1 MEEFIRYKTSS
12 PAGDLIS
19 FLAGIKQMYAQTG
32 KKGVIYQRLNMP
44 GAAYSDSIHP
54 FQNDEGAPICMPQ
67 VMFEMLKP
75 LVCSQE
81 YVEDYRLFTGEEVDF
96 DFDLIRQERFTNQPK
111 GSLNRWY
118 SYVFPEMASDL
129 STRWLQ
135 LYGGDIM
142 TIEEWTKKRSA
153 PDLKVVINFTLR
165 KRNHII
171 HYNWLKPYQ
180 DRLIFAG
187 LQKERDW
194 FCREWDLDMPLLQ
207 VDNFLQLAQHIANA
221 KLFLGNESMC
231 FQIAEALKAPRI
243 LESFPMMPT
252 NIPVGEDAFD
262 FYHQSAVQYYFHKL
276 LNK

>member
-19 FLAGIKQMYAQTG
+19 FLAGVKQMYSKTG

-44 GAAYSDSIHP
+44 GVAYSDSIHP
-54 FQNDEGAPICMPQ
+54 FQNEEGAPICMPR
-67 VMFEMLKP
+67 VMFDMLRP
-75 LVCSQE
+75 LICSQE

-129 STRWLQ
+129 SKRWIQ
-135 LYGGDIM
+135 LYGEAV
-142 TIEEWTKKRSA
+142 TYQEWKEKRSD
-153 PDLKVVINFTLR
+153 PNLKVVLNFTLR

-194 FCREWDLDMPLLQ
+194 FCREWDLDIPLLQ
-207 VDNFLQLAQHIANA
+207 VDDFLQLAQHIANA
-221 KLFLGNESMC
+221 KFFLGNESMC
-231 FQIAEALKAPRI
+231 FQIAEAMKAPRI
-243 LESFPMMPT
+243 LEAFPMMPT
-252 NIPVGEDAFD
+252 NIPIGEDGYD
-262 FYHQSAVQYYFHKL
+262 FYHQTAVQYYFHKL
-276 LNK
+276 FNK